1 MFLTFHFIFLEL
13 LEKIIFCIPCVANVF
28 ATCLRIRGN
37 KNRRPGGKTL
47 LRLWCSNGFVFHS
60 IGCALRYVVQITNQ
74 KIKAILEIQKIWRY
88 VIFSQK
94 SRVIS
99 KLHYTRE
106 IRSRK
111 QNRRTVPK
119 TLCVYGT
126 LKGGFFL
133 LKTRALWFI
142 IRIMREK
149 IKTLLAGQ
157 KNW

>member
-1 MFLTFHFIFLEL
+1 MGFDFH
-13 LEKIIFCIPCVANVF
+13 
-28 ATCLRIRGN
+28 T
-37 KNRRPGGKTL
+37 
-47 LRLWCSNGFVFHS
+47 
-60 IGCALRYVVQITNQ
+60 IGCALRYIVQITNE
-74 KIKAILEIQKIWRY
+74 KIKAILEIQKNWRY

-99 KLHYTRE
+99 KLHYKRE

-149 IKTLLAGQ
+149 NQNIISRPKKLVAKLPGS
-157 KNW
+157 